1 MADVYITRD
10 LDMLDDICHRYYGR
24 IDVVPQVL
32 EANPHL
38 AQLPPTLVAGL
49 EVLLPDIPLP
59 LDEPVI
65 RIWS

>member
-10 LDMLDDICHRYYGR
+10 LDMLDDICQRYYGR
-24 IDVVPQVL
+24 TDVVPQVL

-38 AQLPPTLVAGL
+38 AQLLPTLVAGL

-59 LDEPVI
+59 PDEPVI